1 MKWAAAAAIV
11 VACNAHAEFYSGNEL
26 LAKMESDHVVDR
38 LMALG
43 YVIGVSDTGDGVTH
57 CPPANITTGQVRDLV
72 KGHLTRNPGSRHYS
86 ADSLIT
92 NLLRTTWPCK
102 PNGRGI

>member
-1 MKWAAAAAIV
+1 MKWLAAATLCV
-11 VACNAHAEFYSGNEL
+11 SLTAHAEFFTGNDL
-26 LAKMESDHVVDR
+26 LAKIDSDSIVDR
-38 LMALG
+38 SMALG
-43 YVIGVSDTGDGVTH
+43 YVVGVSDTGDGVTH

-102 PNGRGI
+102 PSGRGI

>member
-26 LAKMESDHVVDR
+26 LAKMESDHIVDR
-38 LMALG
+38 SMALG